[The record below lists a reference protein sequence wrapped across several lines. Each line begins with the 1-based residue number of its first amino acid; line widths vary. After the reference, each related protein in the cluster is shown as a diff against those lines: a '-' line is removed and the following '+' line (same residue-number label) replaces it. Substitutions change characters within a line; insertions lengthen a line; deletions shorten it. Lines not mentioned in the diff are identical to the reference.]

1 MKEETKKKMRKKL
14 QFQIQMIKRGEKME
28 KIGEKFIEGR
38 IVNLDRENLENL
50 ESYAKSVAEKED
62 SLKSDLDGILNEI
75 INQN

>member
-1 MKEETKKKMRKKL
+1 MRKKL